1 MSEPQSEAP
10 VCVCG
15 HSQDDHGGDPDYPGS
30 TACRD
35 DDCECVAYE
44 GAEE

>member
-1 MSEPQSEAP
+1 MTEPAEA

-15 HSQDDHGGDPDYPGS
+15 HSLDDHGHDPDYPNS
-30 TACRD
+30 TACQD

-44 GAEE
+44 GAEED